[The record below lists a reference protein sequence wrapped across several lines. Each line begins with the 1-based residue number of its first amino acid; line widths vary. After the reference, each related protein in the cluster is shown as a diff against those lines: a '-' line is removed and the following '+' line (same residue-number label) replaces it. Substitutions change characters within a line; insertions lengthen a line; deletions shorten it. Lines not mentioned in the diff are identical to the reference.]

1 MCLGIPGEVVEVG
14 EPGDGLLM
22 GKVSFGGTCRDVCL
36 AYTPEVRVGDY
47 VLVHVGFAISMLDE
61 QEALE
66 IFDYLRQI
74 EALGE
79 AEPGPAASGE
89 LASSAGDAA
98 NPGSRKG

>member
-1 MCLGIPGEVVEVG
+1 
-14 EPGDGLLM
+14 M
-22 GKVSFGGTCRDVCL
+22 GKVSFGGTHRDVCL

-47 VLVHVGFAISMLDE
+47 VLVHVGFAISQLDE

-79 AEPGPAASGE
+79 AAPDQLISVEGESLEPLATPSEASNSGPREA
-89 LASSAGDAA
+89 
-98 NPGSRKG
+98 